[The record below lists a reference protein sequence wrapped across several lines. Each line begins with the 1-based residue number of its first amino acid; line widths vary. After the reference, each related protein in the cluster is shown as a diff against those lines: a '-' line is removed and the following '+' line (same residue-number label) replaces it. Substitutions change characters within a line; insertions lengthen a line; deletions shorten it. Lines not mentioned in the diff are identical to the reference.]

1 MEKKIFCIFAL
12 ALTMGLNSCDDYLTQ
27 ASPDELTSQSFW
39 RDAADVESALAS
51 AYSQMYLMDYTS
63 DMWTFSEVNWP
74 VLGYRG
80 DDVIMGN
87 DAMNYSDWVDLYNFT
102 YTNGNSQFTNLWRH
116 YYTGV
121 SFCNQILD
129 KTEAMTES
137 QLSGSDKKR
146 LQAEAHFLR
155 GYYDM
160 ILLLNWER
168 IIVRDH
174 YITSGEASALDKE
187 VSPRPEA
194 WDFII
199 KDFKE
204 AAEGLPQEWDADN
217 AGRATSGAAYAYMGW
232 AYLTR
237 AYEEPDKKSTYL
249 QAANDAFDGVKGYEL
264 SPDFYALFNGG
275 HKNSKESIF
284 ELQFSFNDA
293 NGALYRTQ
301 AHRWIGCSELMG
313 WDEIL
318 PSKSLMAEF
327 MKEGKISMKK
337 DYDSRLYATVFFQ
350 CDYFNDGTGKV
361 YGQNYDDVFQNDD
374 GPYNRPAFRKFM
386 PATFEE
392 LSLSS
397 TAINIP
403 LMRYANVMLMK
414 AEALNG
420 LGQTTQAIPL
430 INEVRRVHGDM
441 PPMTGTSATD
451 VQKQIEHEREI
462 EFPLEN
468 FRWYDL
474 RRWGKTAQVL
484 SAVGRSGYTEDKSFY
499 PIPQT
504 ELNSNGALKNK

>member
-1 MEKKIFCIFAL
+1 
-12 ALTMGLNSCDDYLTQ
+12 
-27 ASPDELTSQSFW
+27 
-39 RDAADVESALAS
+39 
-51 AYSQMYLMDYTS
+51 
-63 DMWTFSEVNWP
+63 
-74 VLGYRG
+74 
-80 DDVIMGN
+80 
-87 DAMNYSDWVDLYNFT
+87 
-102 YTNGNSQFTNLWRH
+102 
-116 YYTGV
+116 
-121 SFCNQILD
+121 
-129 KTEAMTES
+129 
-137 QLSGSDKKR
+137 
-146 LQAEAHFLR
+146 
-155 GYYDM
+155 
-160 ILLLNWER
+160 
-168 IIVRDH
+168 
-174 YITSGEASALDKE
+174 
-187 VSPRPEA
+187 
-194 WDFII
+194 
-199 KDFKE
+199 
-204 AAEGLPQEWDADN
+204 
-217 AGRATSGAAYAYMGW
+217 
-232 AYLTR
+232 
-237 AYEEPDKKSTYL
+237 
-249 QAANDAFDGVKGYEL
+249 
-264 SPDFYALFNGG
+264 
-275 HKNSKESIF
+275 
-284 ELQFSFNDA
+284 
-293 NGALYRTQ
+293 
-301 AHRWIGCSELMG
+301 MG

>member
-1 MEKKIFCIFAL
+1 MKKTIFCFFAFAL
-12 ALTMGLNSCDDYLTQ
+12 AMSLNSCDDYLTQ

-39 RDAADVESALAS
+39 RNATDVESAMAS

-74 VLGYRG
+74 VLAYRG
-80 DDVIMGN
+80 DDVVMGN
-87 DAMNYSDWVDLYNFT
+87 DAMNYPNWVDLYNFT
-102 YTNGNSQFTNLWRH
+102 YTNGNSQFSNLWSH
-116 YYTGV
+116 YYTGI
-121 SFCNQILD
+121 SFCNQIID

-137 QLSGSDKKR
+137 QISSSDKSR

-155 GYYDM
+155 GYYHM
-160 ILLLNWER
+160 ILLLNWEK

-174 YITSGEASALDKE
+174 YITSGEASALDKD
-187 VSPRPEA
+187 VSPRPET
-194 WDFII
+194 WDLII

-204 AAEGLPQEWDADN
+204 AADGLPQEWDSN
-217 AGRATSGAAYAYMGW
+217 NLGRATSGAAYAYMGW
-232 AYLTR
+232 ACLTR
-237 AYEEPDKKSTYL
+237 AYEESGQKNAFL
-249 QAANDAFDGVKGYEL
+249 QAAVDAFDHVKGYEL
-264 SPDFYALFNGG
+264 VPDFLSLFNGTQ
-275 HKNSKESIF
+275 KNSRESVF
-284 ELQFSFNDA
+284 ELQFSFNDT

-301 AHRWIGCSELMG
+301 MHRWIGCSELMG

-327 MKEGKISMKK
+327 MKEGKTSVKGN
-337 DYDSRLYATVFFQ
+337 YDSRLYASVFFQ
-350 CDYFNDGTGKV
+350 CDYFNDGMGKV
-361 YGQNYDDVFQNDD
+361 YGQDYDDVFQNDN

-386 PATFEE
+386 PATLEA

-397 TAINIP
+397 TAMNIP

-414 AEALNG
+414 AEALNE
-420 LGQTTQAIPL
+420 LGQSGQATTL

-441 PPMTGTSATD
+441 PPMAGTSQAE

-474 RRWGKTAQVL
+474 RRWGKIASAL
-484 SAVGRSGYTEDKSFY
+484 SEAGRGGYTEDKSFY